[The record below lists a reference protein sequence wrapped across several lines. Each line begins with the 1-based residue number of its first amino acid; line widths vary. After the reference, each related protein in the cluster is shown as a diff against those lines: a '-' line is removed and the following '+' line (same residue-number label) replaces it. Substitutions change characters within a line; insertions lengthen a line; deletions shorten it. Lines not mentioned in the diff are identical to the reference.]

1 VQCCTMGWGR
11 HGGGGE
17 SDKWWQIVLQV
28 FPTYLMAGCGMVCAG
43 LMLDLVTDWPAF
55 KMVPEIIIVVP
66 PLLGLKGNLE
76 MTLAA
81 RMSTA
86 ANLGQMDERGAAIST
101 IVGNL
106 VLVQCQGIV
115 VGFLA
120 SLCGLAMGWLP
131 SGGGHYEHALLLC
144 ASAIVTAS
152 LASFALALVMIV
164 VIVGA
169 RRCRC
174 NPDNIATPIAAS
186 LGDVVTL
193 GLLAWISDV
202 LYNDYCDEGYKA
214 HIIIGSYFLMLP
226 IFLALAYNNEHVSE
240 VLRVGWTPVLMAM
253 LIASGGGFVLEMA
266 VEHFKGVTLFAPVMN
281 GSGGDLVGIQASRMT
296 TYLHKATKSL
306 LGTFPEG
313 EDKILQL
320 PCSSLCGDLPGCS
333 CGSGKEETRRPHAMP
348 GRVLLSLLFPGHTI
362 FVFIIFTVKILDLP
376 SPLFLIFYL
385 VAAVIQVAVLLYMCQ
400 ILVYWMWK
408 RGVDPDNAAIPY
420 LTAIGDLLG
429 TSLLAMAFLA
439 LEEIGDTSLNNLE
452 HHHNATHHNDSMEGV
467 TEQVV
472 SLLGELTTLSPP

>member
-1 VQCCTMGWGR
+1 MGSIVNQKSLKMKPS
-11 HGGGGE
+11 GGKD
-17 SDKWWQIVLQV
+17 SWWQIVLQV

-101 IVGNL
+101 ITGNL

-202 LYNDYCDEGYKA
+202 LYNDYNDEGYKA
-214 HIIIGSYFLMLP
+214 HTIIGGYFLMLP
-226 IFLALAYNNEHVSE
+226 IFLALAYNNEHVSD

-296 TYLHKATKSL
+296 TYLNKKTNSL
-306 LGTFPEG
+306 LGTLPEKDDRICHTPFSTFFG
-313 EDKILQL
+313 DI
-320 PCSSLCGDLPGCS
+320 SLCRK
-333 CGSGKEETRRPHAMP
+333 CGGGGHQPHGMP
-348 GRVLLSLLFPGHTI
+348 ARVLLLLLFPGHI
-362 FVFIIFTVKILDLP
+362 LFVLIIFFAKLGTAP
-376 SPLFLIFYL
+376 TFLFFLFYL
-385 VAAVIQVAVLLYMCQ
+385 IAAFLQVAILLYLAQ
-400 ILVYWMWK
+400 FLVYWMWK
-408 RGVDPDNAAIPY
+408 RGTDPDNAAIPY
-420 LTAIGDLLG
+420 LTAIGDLVG
-429 TSLLAMAFLA
+429 TSLLAAAFIVLQ
-439 LEEIGDTSLNNLE
+439 EMGDKSLKDLPE
-452 HHHNATHHNDSMEGV
+452 VGHHDLSHNITEAVNAT
-467 TEQVV
+467 
-472 SLLGELTTLSPP
+472 LGHL

>member
-1 VQCCTMGWGR
+1 MG
-11 HGGGGE
+11 
-17 SDKWWQIVLQV
+17 
-28 FPTYLMAGCGMVCAG
+28 
-43 LMLDLVTDWPAF
+43 
-55 KMVPEIIIVVP
+55 
-66 PLLGLKGNLE
+66 
-76 MTLAA
+76 
-81 RMSTA
+81 
-86 ANLGQMDERGAAIST
+86 
-101 IVGNL
+101 
-106 VLVQCQGIV
+106 
-115 VGFLA
+115 
-120 SLCGLAMGWLP
+120 
-131 SGGGHYEHALLLC
+131 
-144 ASAIVTAS
+144 
-152 LASFALALVMIV
+152 
-164 VIVGA
+164 
-169 RRCRC
+169 
-174 NPDNIATPIAAS
+174 PDNIATPIAAS

-202 LYNDYCDEGYKA
+202 LYFDYNAGGYKA
-214 HIIIGSYFLMLP
+214 QIIIGGYFLMLP

-313 EDKILQL
+313 EDKIMQL
-320 PCSSLCGDLPGCS
+320 PCTALCGDLPCCK
-333 CGSGKEETRRPHAMP
+333 CGSGKETTRTPHAMP
-348 GRVLLSLLFPGHTI
+348 GRVLLSLLFPGHKI
-362 FVFIIFTVKILDLP
+362 FVLP

-439 LEEIGDTSLNNLE
+439 LEEIGDTSLDNLE
-452 HHHNATHHNDSMEGV
+452 EHHLNSTHLNDSMEGV

-472 SLLGELTTLSPP
+472 SLLAEVTTLAPH

>member
-1 VQCCTMGWGR
+1 MGWGR

-28 FPTYLMAGCGMVCAG
+28 FPTYLMAGSGMVSAG
-43 LMLDLVTDWPAF
+43 LLFEYFQNWPAF
-55 KMVPEIIIVVP
+55 INVPEIIIVIP

-86 ANLGQMDERGAAIST
+86 SNL
-101 IVGNL
+101 
-106 VLVQCQGIV
+106 
-115 VGFLA
+115 GFLA

-131 SGGGHYEHALLLC
+131 IAKAHYEQALLLC

-152 LASFALALVMIV
+152 LASFVLALIM
-164 VIVGA
+164 VIVIVLA
-169 RRCRC
+169 RKFRC

-186 LGDVVTL
+186 LGDITTL
-193 GLLAWISDV
+193 GLLAWISDI
-202 LYNDYCDEGYKA
+202 LYSDYNTGGYKA
-214 HIIIGSYFLMLP
+214 QIIVGGYFLVLP
-226 IFLALAYNNEHVSE
+226 MFIALAYNNEHVSE

-320 PCSSLCGDLPGCS
+320 PCTALCGDLPGCK
-333 CGSGKEETRRPHAMP
+333 CGSGKEETRQPHAMP

-376 SPLFLIFYL
+376 SPLFL
-385 VAAVIQVAVLLYMCQ
+385 
-400 ILVYWMWK
+400 
-408 RGVDPDNAAIPY
+408 
-420 LTAIGDLLG
+420 DLP
-429 TSLLAMAFLA
+429 S
-439 LEEIGDTSLNNLE
+439 
-452 HHHNATHHNDSMEGV
+452 
-467 TEQVV
+467 
-472 SLLGELTTLSPP
+472 